1 MIFGQ
6 IISLPGYDRMYNKLT
21 QAPENHASMHTH
33 TTDLKKFKS
42 GISTVF
48 RTVQGRG
55 KESAVTFES
64 RLLFFHVHRDDV
76 RVLKKRCG
84 TDVSLSRAYM
94 TL

>member
-1 MIFGQ
+1 MIECTTN
-6 IISLPGYDRMYNKLT
+6 LLKHLRTML
-21 QAPENHASMHTH
+21 ACTH

-94 TL
+94 TLYGQ